1 MSSSDAVGP
10 SPVHS
15 DPSANRVSIWT
26 AVRRVLNS
34 NEKLWLVITLVMT
47 IANSFLEIVALAAL
61 LPLTNQLLGGD
72 TKSIQLIEGLFPDT
86 LSDERRLLSIVA
98 VVIVVYV
105 VKNVFS
111 LTLVYVQQRLGA
123 AIANRLIQ
131 RLFAVY
137 IARPYS
143 FHLRVNSSM
152 LLRNVQENSAALLSY
167 VIIPMLTVITWVSV
181 ALAMLGLLV
190 YIEPFGTLATV
201 GIFLLGTIVF
211 LRASRPLTERWGISR
226 NDAREAATKALLQG
240 LGGVKEIK
248 LLGKEEAFLQEHQRQ
263 QHRSQRATY
272 LFATFQQFPRSV
284 FEILAF
290 VGVGA
295 LVSVLLLTGR
305 PASDA
310 VGILAIFAGAAF
322 RVLPSLQRITS
333 SAQQLSF
340 GQAMVFSV
348 YGDLLEEPSLQKIEA
363 AEQPIQF
370 SSLDL
375 QNVSFQYETAPRP
388 ALDGLNLCV
397 NAGEYI
403 GVIGSSGA
411 GKSTLIDVLLGLLEA
426 TKGEVVVNGET
437 ITHNTAKWQRIV
449 GYVPQEIYLLDDSIR
464 RNVALDIR
472 DDKIDEVAVEE
483 ALRAAQLWDF
493 VQTLPDGLDTET
505 GERGVRLSG
514 GQRQRVGI
522 ARALY
527 RRPQVLVFDE
537 ATSALDSQ
545 TEQEVVEAIE
555 RLRGER
561 TVIIVAHRLSTVRKC
576 DRLYM
581 LEAGRVVKSGSYEQV
596 LGSA

>member
-1 MSSSDAVGP
+1 MSSSDALGGSVLSPRTIDDRP
-10 SPVHS
+10 SV
-15 DPSANRVSIWT
+15 WT
-26 AVRRVLNS
+26 ALRNVLLGR
-34 NEKLWLVITLVMT
+34 EKFWLLITLGMT
-47 IANSFLEIVALAAL
+47 IANSFMEIAALAIL
-61 LPLTNQLLGGD
+61 LPLTNQLLGGEA
-72 TKSIQLIEGLFPDT
+72 KSIQFLENLFPDT
-86 LSDERRLLSIVA
+86 LSDERRLIAIVA
-98 VVIVVYV
+98 VVIAVYV
-105 VKNVFS
+105 IKNVFS
-111 LTLVYVQQRLGA
+111 LALVYVQQRLGS
-123 AIANRLIQ
+123 AIANRLIH
-131 RLFAVY
+131 RLFSVY
-137 IARPYS
+137 LKRPYS
-143 FHLRVNSSM
+143 FHLRTNSST
-152 LLRNVQENSAALLSY
+152 LIRNVQENSAALLSY
-167 VIIPMLTVITWVSV
+167 VIIPMLTVITDLSV
-181 ALAMLGLLV
+181 AIAMLSLLL
-190 YIEPFGTLATV
+190 YLEPIGTITTVTIFLSGTL
-201 GIFLLGTIVF
+201 VF
-211 LRASRPLTERWGISR
+211 LRLSRPLTERWGESR
-226 NDAREAATKALLQG
+226 NTAREHATKALLQG
-240 LGGVKEIK
+240 LGGVKGIK
-248 LLGKEEAFLQEHQRQ
+248 LMGREDAFLDEHRRQ
-263 QHRSQRATY
+263 QYLSQRASY
-272 LFATFQQFPRSV
+272 FFATFQHFPRAV
-284 FEILAF
+284 FEVLAF
-290 VGVGA
+290 TGVGA
-295 LVSVLLLTGR
+295 LVTVLVLTGR
-305 PASDA
+305 PAADA
-310 VGILAIFAGAAF
+310 VGVLAIFAGAAF
-322 RVLPSLQRITS
+322 RILPSMSRITVS
-333 SAQQLSF
+333 FQQLSF
-340 GQAMVFSV
+340 GQPMVFSV
-348 YGDLLEEPSLQKIEA
+348 YDDLLEEPSLQKIEA
-363 AEQPIQF
+363 VEQPIQF

-388 ALDGLNLCV
+388 ALDGLNLGV

-437 ITHNTAKWQRIV
+437 ITHNTAKWQRVV

-514 GQRQRVGI
+514 GQRQRLGI

-537 ATSALDSQ
+537 ATSALDTQ

>member
-1 MSSSDAVGP
+1 MSDHARSESRRIAVDLTGESP
-10 SPVHS
+10 SMVAIMKDLLVP
-15 DPSANRVSIWT
+15 REKRWL
-26 AVRRVLNS
+26 AV
-34 NEKLWLVITLVMT
+34 TLAMT
-47 IANSFLEIVALAAL
+47 VANSFLEIAALAAL
-61 LPLTNQLLGGD
+61 LPLTNQLLGGES
-72 TKSIQLIEGLFPDT
+72 KSLKFLEQLFPTDI
-86 LSDERRLLSIVA
+86 SESSRLLLIVA
-98 VVIVVYV
+98 VVLATYI
-105 VKNVFS
+105 VKNAFS
-111 LTLVYVQQRLGA
+111 LLLVYVQQRFGA
-123 AIANRLIQ
+123 AIANRLTQ
-131 RLFAVY
+131 RLFTTY
-137 IARPYS
+137 LTRPYS
-143 FHLRVNSSM
+143 FHLRHNSAT
-152 LLRNVQENSAALLSY
+152 LIRNVQENSASLLAY
-167 VIIPMLTVITWVSV
+167 VIIPFLTIVTDVSV
-181 ALAMLGLLV
+181 AIAMLLLLI
-190 YIEPFGTLATV
+190 YLEPIGTVTTV
-201 GIFLLGTIVF
+201 AVFSIGTFAFLKLT
-211 LRASRPLTERWGISR
+211 RPVTARWGSAR
-226 NDAREAATKALLQG
+226 NTARARAMKALLQG

-248 LLGKEEAFLQEHQRQ
+248 AFGGEQGFLDEHERQ
-263 QHRSQRATY
+263 QKTSFRATY
-272 LFATFQQFPRSV
+272 LFAIMQQVPRSV

-290 VGVGA
+290 LGVGA
-295 LVSVLLLTGR
+295 LVVVIVAAGR
-305 PASDA
+305 PATDA
-310 VGILAIFAGAAF
+310 VGVLAIFAAAAF
-322 RVLPSLQRITS
+322 RILPSLTRVTS
-333 SAQQLSF
+333 AAQTLSF
-340 GQAMVFSV
+340 GRAPVLSV
-348 YGDLLEEPSLQKIEA
+348 YEDLREGPVASQNLEPANAVRFEA
-363 AEQPIQF
+363 LEF
-370 SSLDL
+370 RKL
-375 QNVSFQYETAPRP
+375 SFTYESASRP

-514 GQRQRVGI
+514 GQRQRLGI

-537 ATSALDSQ
+537 ATSALDTQ

>member
-1 MSSSDAVGP
+1 
-10 SPVHS
+10 
-15 DPSANRVSIWT
+15 
-26 AVRRVLNS
+26 
-34 NEKLWLVITLVMT
+34 MT

-61 LPLTNQLLGGD
+61 LPLTNQLLGGE

-86 LSDERRLLSIVA
+86 LSDERRLLLIIA
-98 VVIVVYV
+98 VVIVLYV
-105 VKNVFS
+105 VKNLFS

-131 RLFAVY
+131 RLFAAY
-137 IARPYS
+137 LTRPYS

-167 VIIPMLTVITWVSV
+167 VIIPMLTVITDVSV
-181 ALAMLGLLV
+181 AFAMLGLLI
-190 YIEPFGTLATV
+190 YLEPFGTLATV

-295 LVSVLLLTGR
+295 LISVLLLTGR

-322 RVLPSLQRITS
+322 RILPSLQRITS

-348 YGDLLEEPSLQKIEA
+348 YDDLLEEPNLQNIEA

-370 SSLDL
+370 ASLDL

-388 ALDGLNLCV
+388 ALDGLNLSV

-437 ITHNTAKWQRIV
+437 ITHNTAKWQRVV

-514 GQRQRVGI
+514 GQRQRLGI

-537 ATSALDSQ
+537 ATSALDTQ

>member
-1 MSSSDAVGP
+1 MSSDGVA
-10 SPVHS
+10 SPGVDSSQLTKHR
-15 DPSANRVSIWT
+15 PTVWR
-26 AVRRVLNS
+26 AVRNVLVAR
-34 NEKLWLVITLVMT
+34 EKLWLLIVLAMT
-47 IANSFLEIVALAAL
+47 IVNSFLEVLALAAL
-61 LPLTNQLLGGD
+61 LPLTNQLLGGEA
-72 TKSIQLIEGLFPDT
+72 KSMGMLGDLFPQT
-86 LSDERRLLSIVA
+86 LSDNRRLLAIVA

-105 VKNVFS
+105 VKNIFT

-123 AIANRLIQ
+123 AIANRLVRQ
-131 RLFAVY
+131 LFSVY
-137 IARPYS
+137 ITRPYS
-143 FHLRVNSSM
+143 FHLQTNSST
-152 LLRNVQENSAALLSY
+152 LIRNVQENSTALLSY
-167 VIIPMLTVITWVSV
+167 VITPMSTVITDLSV
-181 ALAMLGLLV
+181 ALAIFGLLLYLETV
-190 YIEPFGTLATV
+190 GTLTTV
-201 GIFLLGTIVF
+201 GIFLLGTFVF
-211 LRASRPLTERWGISR
+211 LRVSRPLTERWGQSR
-226 NDAREAATKALLQG
+226 NAARERATKALLQG

-248 LLGKEEAFLQEHQRQ
+248 LMGREEAFLGEHQRQ
-263 QHRSQRATY
+263 QHTSQRATY
-272 LFATFQQFPRSV
+272 LFGTFQQFPRSV

-290 VGVGA
+290 MGVGG
-295 LVSVLLLTGR
+295 LVSVLIWAGR

-322 RVLPSLQRITS
+322 RILPSLQRITS
-333 SAQQLSF
+333 SFQQLSF

-348 YGDLLEEPSLQKIEA
+348 YEDLLEEPRVQGSEA
-363 AEQPIQF
+363 SEAPVRF
-370 SSLDL
+370 TRLDF
-375 QNVSFQYETAPRP
+375 QNVFFQYETANRP
-388 ALDGLNLCV
+388 ALDGLSLSV
-397 NAGEYI
+397 LAGEYV

-483 ALRAAQLWDF
+483 ALRAAQLWHF
-493 VQTLPDGLDTET
+493 VQSLPEGLDTDI

-514 GQRQRVGI
+514 GQRQRLGI

-561 TVIIVAHRLSTVRKC
+561 TVIIVAHRLSTVRRC

-581 LEAGRVVKSGSYEQV
+581 LEAGRIVKSGAYEQV
-596 LGSA
+596 LGST

>member
-1 MSSSDAVGP
+1 MSGTDASNGSSGHSAVEP
-10 SPVHS
+10 SH
-15 DPSANRVSIWT
+15 VSIWA
-26 AVRRVLNS
+26 AVRSVLNS
-34 NEKLWLVITLVMT
+34 REKLWLLVTLGMT
-47 IANSFLEIVALAAL
+47 IANSFLEIVALAVL
-61 LPLTNQLLGGD
+61 LPLTNQLLGGE
-72 TKSIQLIEGLFPDT
+72 TKSIQFIEGLFPAT
-86 LSDERRLLSIVA
+86 MSDERRLLAIVV

-111 LTLVYVQQRLGA
+111 LSLVYIQQRLGA

-131 RLFAVY
+131 HLFAVY
-137 IARPYS
+137 ITRPYS

-167 VIIPMLTVITWVSV
+167 VIIPILTVITDVSV
-181 ALAMLGLLV
+181 ALAMLGLLM
-190 YIEPFGTLATV
+190 YLEPIGTLSTV
-201 GIFLLGTIVF
+201 GIFLVGTIIF
-211 LRASRPLTERWGISR
+211 LRASRPLTERWGFSR
-226 NDAREAATKALLQG
+226 NVAREAATKALLQG

-248 LLGKEEAFLQEHQRQ
+248 LMGREEAFLQEHQRQ

-284 FEILAF
+284 FEVLAF

-295 LVSVLLLTGR
+295 LVSVLLLAGR

-322 RVLPSLQRITS
+322 RILPSLQRVTS

-348 YGDLLEEPSLQKIEA
+348 YEDLLEQPRSRESAEGEPL
-363 AEQPIQF
+363 IQF
-370 SSLDL
+370 SRLDL
-375 QNVSFQYETAPRP
+375 QDITFQYESAIRP
-388 ALDGLNLCV
+388 ALDGLNLSV
-397 NAGEYI
+397 KAGEYI

-426 TKGEVVVNGET
+426 TKGEVVVNGEA
-437 ITHNTAKWQRIV
+437 ITHNTAKWQRII

-472 DDKIDEVAVEE
+472 DDKIDESAVEE
-483 ALRAAQLWDF
+483 SLRAAQLWDF
-493 VQTLPDGLDTET
+493 VQTLPEGLDTET

-514 GQRQRVGI
+514 GQRQRLGI

-527 RRPQVLVFDE
+527 RSPQVLVFDE

-581 LEAGRVVKSGSYEQV
+581 LDAGRVVKSGPYEQV

>member
-1 MSSSDAVGP
+1 
-10 SPVHS
+10 
-15 DPSANRVSIWT
+15 
-26 AVRRVLNS
+26 
-34 NEKLWLVITLVMT
+34 LVITLVMT

-167 VIIPMLTVITWVSV
+167 VIIPMLTIITDVSV

-340 GQAMVFSV
+340 GRAMVFSV

-514 GQRQRVGI
+514 GQRQRLGI

-537 ATSALDSQ
+537 ATSALDTQ

>member
-1 MSSSDAVGP
+1 MSSTSSLSGFDDHENELATHP
-10 SPVHS
+10 
-15 DPSANRVSIWT
+15 SIWVALHNVLT
-26 AVRRVLNS
+26 RR
-34 NEKLWLVITLVMT
+34 EKFWLVITLSMT
-47 IANSFLEIVALAAL
+47 IANSFVEIVALAVL

-72 TKSIQLIEGLFPDT
+72 AKSISFLEDLFPAS
-86 LSDERRLLSIVA
+86 LSDERRLLAIVA
-98 VVIVVYV
+98 VVIVIYV
-105 VKNVFS
+105 LKNVFT
-111 LTLVYVQQRLGA
+111 LALVYVQQRLGA

-131 RLFAVY
+131 RLLAVY
-137 IARPYS
+137 ITRPYK
-143 FHLRVNSSM
+143 FHLRTNSSM
-152 LLRNVQENSAALLSY
+152 LMRNVQENSAALLSY
-167 VIIPMLTVITWVSV
+167 IIIPILTIVTDLSV
-181 ALAMLGLLV
+181 ALAMLSLLV
-190 YIEPFGTLATV
+190 YLEPVGTAATV
-201 GIFLLGTIVF
+201 GVFIVGTIVF
-211 LRASRPLTERWGISR
+211 LRLSGPLTERWGQSR
-226 NDAREAATKALLQG
+226 NTARERATKALLQG

-248 LLGKEEAFLQEHQRQ
+248 LMAREEAFLSEHQSQ
-263 QHRSQRATY
+263 QHASQRATY

-295 LVSVLLLTGR
+295 LVAILIITGR
-305 PASDA
+305 PATDA
-310 VGILAIFAGAAF
+310 VGILAIFAAAAF
-322 RVLPSLQRITS
+322 RILPSMSRITS
-333 SAQQLSF
+333 SFQSLSF
-340 GQAMVFSV
+340 GQPMVFSV
-348 YGDLLEEPSLQKIEA
+348 YKDLLEEPQIRTI
-363 AEQPIQF
+363 P
-370 SSLDL
+370 SSDPKVSFKQLDL
-375 QNVSFQYETAPRP
+375 RHVTFMYEGANRP
-388 ALDGLNLCV
+388 ALDDLNLSV
-397 NAGEYI
+397 SAGEYI

-426 TKGEVVVNGET
+426 TKGEVVVNGQM
-437 ITHNTAKWQRIV
+437 ITHDTAQWQRAV

-514 GQRQRVGI
+514 GQRQRLGI
-522 ARALY
+522 ARSLY

-537 ATSALDSQ
+537 ATSALDTQ

>member
-1 MSSSDAVGP
+1 
-10 SPVHS
+10 
-15 DPSANRVSIWT
+15 VSIWT
-26 AVRRVLNS
+26 AVGRVLNS

-61 LPLTNQLLGGD
+61 LPLTNQLLGGN

-137 IARPYS
+137 ITRPYS

-167 VIIPMLTVITWVSV
+167 VIIPMLTVITDVSV

-190 YIEPFGTLATV
+190 YLEPFGTLATV

-211 LRASRPLTERWGISR
+211 LRASRPLTERWGSSR

-322 RVLPSLQRITS
+322 RILPSLQRITS

-348 YGDLLEEPSLQKIEA
+348 YDDLLEEPSLQKIES

-426 TKGEVVVNGET
+426 TKGEVVVNGQM
-437 ITHNTAKWQRIV
+437 ITHDTAQWQRIV

-514 GQRQRVGI
+514 GQRQRLGI
-522 ARALY
+522 ARSLY

-537 ATSALDSQ
+537 ATSALDTQ